1 MGLLDGKTAVITGA
15 GRGIGRAT
23 AILFA
28 KEGARVVLT
37 DVDPEPLEEV
47 VKEISSQNLKAY
59 AVPADVRN
67 FEDCKR
73 IFEKAGEVGGG
84 SVDILANIAGITR
97 DAVIH
102 KMKDEDWQFVI
113 DVNLKG
119 TYNCI
124 KASVPFM
131 REVAKKEIKENREYH
146 RKIINTSST
155 AALRGNPGQI
165 NYTAAKAGIIGITR
179 TVAREWGGFFINCN
193 CVAPGLTATRLT
205 QPKKPGDT
213 FGIPEEQLKRT
224 IESIPFKR
232 PGKPEELAG
241 VYLFLASPLSDYVTG
256 QVINV
261 SGGLVI

>member
-1 MGLLDGKTAVITGA
+1 MGYLEGKVAVITGA

-28 KEGARVVLT
+28 REGAKLVLT
-37 DVDPEPLEEV
+37 DIDPEPLEET
-47 VKEISSQNLKAY
+47 VKEIKSQGGEAY
-59 AVPADVRN
+59 GVQGDVRRY
-67 FEDCKR
+67 EDCERVFK
-73 IFEKAGEVGGG
+73 KAGEIGSG

-102 KMKDEDWQFVI
+102 KMTDEDWNFVI

-119 TYNCI
+119 TYNFI
-124 KASVPFM
+124 KASVPYM
-131 REVAKKEIKENREYH
+131 REMAKREIERGIEYH

-155 AALRGNPGQI
+155 ACLRGNPGQI

-179 TVAREWGGFFINCN
+179 TVAREWGPFFINCN

-205 QPKKPGDT
+205 QPKKPGEP
-213 FGIPEEQLKRT
+213 FGIPEEQLKKT

-232 PGKPEELAG
+232 PAKPEEVAC
-241 VYLFLASPLSDYVTG
+241 VYLFLASYLSDYVTG